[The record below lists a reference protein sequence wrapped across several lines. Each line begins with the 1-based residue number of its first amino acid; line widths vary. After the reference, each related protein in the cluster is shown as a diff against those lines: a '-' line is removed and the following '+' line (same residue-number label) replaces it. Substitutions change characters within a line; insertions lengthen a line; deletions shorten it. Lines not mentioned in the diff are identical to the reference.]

1 MREFVDRLGPDF
13 QREAVLAYWVQDPT
27 LQHLHPDLEWDA
39 PLGGLSA
46 VARGP
51 REWALWMADWLEM
64 WESYVHR
71 VVEYRDLGD
80 WVLLPLDLRARGLR
94 GVPVEM
100 RTFQII
106 QVRDGK
112 VAVYRAFRTERKAL
126 EAAGLA
132 K

>member
-1 MREFVDRLGPDF
+1 
-13 QREAVLAYWVQDPT
+13 DPT

-39 PLGGLSA
+39 PLEGLSA
-46 VARGP
+46 VARGA
-51 REWALWMADWLEM
+51 RGGAVWMADWLEM
-64 WESYVHR
+64 WGSYMHR
-71 VVEYRDLGD
+71 GVGYRDLGG
-80 WVLLPLDLRARGLR
+80 WGLLPLDLGARGLR

-126 EAAGLA
+126 EAARLHA
-132 K
+132 